1 MKRNVL
7 IAVVA
12 LMTVMGASGAH
23 ARSYDSTT
31 STVYSADNVWV
42 DQTYAGRDPDLNIR
56 MSLRREF
63 AGMS

>member
-7 IAVVA
+7 IAFVA
-12 LMTVMGASGAH
+12 LMSVLGASGAH
-23 ARSYDSTT
+23 ARSYYPAT
-31 STVYSADNVWV
+31 SAVYGADNVWV

-63 AGMS
+63 GGMS